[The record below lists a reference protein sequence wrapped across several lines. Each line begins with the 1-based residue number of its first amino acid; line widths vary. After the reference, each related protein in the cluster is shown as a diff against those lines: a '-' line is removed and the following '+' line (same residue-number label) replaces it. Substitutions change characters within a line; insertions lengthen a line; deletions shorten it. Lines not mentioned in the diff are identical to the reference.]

1 MHIETYLRP
10 ALGSNIFNGND
21 LDNAGRA
28 PLVKACTSGTWN
40 AAGPL
45 ERSRADASLPQYS
58 HRIGLAPVRD
68 GVWGRVSAGPTNRPC
83 LLHGREQLGNQEK
96 GVTVHGE
103 MHKESMVYWHPCP
116 REAGQRN
123 RNRRLTNSRV
133 PRSRRE
139 GCRRCEYIFDRASAC
154 VCARTGQ
161 VAGRLPRD
169 HCPLAGQEAGSGGGG
184 TPQDRLE
191 GRRCDSQLA
200 APPATRDPS
209 LPVINLEMNET
220 DSGDW

>member
-139 GCRRCEYIFDRASAC
+139 GCRRCEFLTVRARVHARVQVKSLDDCHATIVHSRGKKRAVVEVERLKIAWKAAGATASSLLPPTPAIRAC
-154 VCARTGQ
+154 
-161 VAGRLPRD
+161 
-169 HCPLAGQEAGSGGGG
+169 
-184 TPQDRLE
+184 
-191 GRRCDSQLA
+191 
-200 APPATRDPS
+200 PS
-209 LPVINLEMNET
+209 SI
-220 DSGDW
+220 SK